1 MALTNLTGTE
11 WIFNDTIDFTLISS
25 DTTFNINFIIFQ
37 SQATSLTIRPNG
49 NELVCYVPGLDNVQI
64 YYNGWSDEDWK
75 TISITGGTDAAN
87 STLITWLKANAT
99 WTNQPEGVSISYSG
113 SEIATMEESG
123 TKTLLTSGK
132 YCESDIIVDYTKPT
146 PKLQEKTVNPATSQ
160 QIVTPDT
167 GYDGLSEV
175 TVDAMP
181 SGTAGTPTASKGTV
195 SNHSISVTPSVTNT
209 TGYITGGT
217 KTGTAVTIS
226 ASELVSGTKT
236 ISASGTTDVTNYAS
250 ASVAAGTA
258 TTPATSI
265 TANPTISVSSGGLIT
280 ATVSTTK
287 SITPTVSAGYIS
299 SGTAGTATVSGSATE
314 QLTTQAAQTIHP
326 STTDQTIASGKYL
339 TGAQTVKGVT
349 LANLIADNIKKD
361 VVVKI
366 GDSTD
371 DDCVTS
377 VTGTYGG
384 SEIRL
389 QEKTVTPT
397 TGEQIVVPDGI
408 EYTCELSE
416 GLQQQGASTHSMY
429 FYENTIVQQP
439 GDFIVGT
446 SYKTEG
452 EVTLSTGTVITFGYT
467 DIATST
473 QQGATTTATLKP
485 TYNYTG
491 PTTISN
497 LAISKI
503 SESSVYLMID
513 YTGVSEAPTG
523 IITKKV
529 QVYEDGQVN
538 YDGLSKVT
546 VEPMPVVGDGPFQ
559 EWALNLPTDGTSG
572 SSAAYTFLA
581 SNSQHYNYFYS
592 VSSVGNAAF
601 MARYFSGDFIFNEL
615 TEIPALAFAIY
626 GSITSV
632 KNHTLS
638 FPKCT
643 TVFYSA
649 FYGRKGL
656 TDINLP
662 VCARI
667 RSSAFLYCGPSFNIS
682 APEVTSLD
690 GSAFYNCGILNAN
703 FSKITFLNP
712 NTFAYCGSLQ
722 TANFS
727 NCSNIA
733 TQAFANCSKLATIS
747 FPICSII
754 QSSAF
759 SGCSSLT
766 TINFPECSSIGVGAF
781 SRCTYLNSLSFPK
794 LQLIGSGAFYSCSN
808 LSVASF
814 PMCSSIYYSAFQ
826 YCSKLESLYLM
837 GSSVA
842 KLGPSAFT
850 YTPMSLS
857 SYLGHFGSIYVPS
870 SLLSSY
876 QAATNWAAF
885 SARMVGV

>member
-1 MALTNLTGTE
+1 MP
-11 WIFNDTIDFTLISS
+11 DYDVTISYKNNIIAGMNSS
-25 DTTFNINFIIFQ
+25 DT
-37 SQATSLTIRPNG
+37 
-49 NELVCYVPGLDNVQI
+49 
-64 YYNGWSDEDWK
+64 
-75 TISITGGTDAAN
+75 
-87 STLITWLKANAT
+87 
-99 WTNQPEGVSISYSG
+99 
-113 SEIATMEESG
+113 
-123 TKTLLTSGK
+123 KTLQTEGT
-132 YCESDIIVDYTKPT
+132 YCEDDIVVEYIKPT
-146 PKLQEKTVNPATSQ
+146 PNLQEKTITPTTSQ
-160 QIVTPDT
+160 QVVTSDT

-181 SGTAGTPTASKGTV
+181 SGTAGTPTVSKGTV

-217 KTGTAVTIS
+217 KTGTAVTVS

-265 TANPTISVSSGGLIT
+265 TANPTISVSSSGLIT
-280 ATVSTTK
+280 AAVSATK

-349 LANLIADNIKKD
+349 LANLTADNIKKD
-361 VVVKI
+361 IVVKI

-397 TGEQIVVPDGI
+397 TGQQIVIPDGI
-408 EYTCELSE
+408 DYYAKIPVNTQSSEVYSNYIVYNNIPCSFTSFDTEKSYKIEGEITLSD
-416 GLQQQGASTHSMY
+416 
-429 FYENTIVQQP
+429 NTI
-439 GDFIVGT
+439 
-446 SYKTEG
+446 
-452 EVTLSTGTVITFGYT
+452 ITFGYVDT
-467 DIATST
+467 TSYSSQLLPRYDYVGSTTITGILIYNIGGSLTIYIERSGNTLTST
-473 QQGATTTATLKP
+473 
-485 TYNYTG
+485 
-491 PTTISN
+491 
-497 LAISKI
+497 
-503 SESSVYLMID
+503 V
-513 YTGVSEAPTG
+513 
-523 IITKKV
+523 TKEF
-529 QVYEDGQVN
+529 QIYEDGQIA
-538 YDGLSKVT
+538 YDGLSKVI

-559 EWALNLPTDGTSG
+559 DWALNLPTDGTSG
-572 SSAAYTFLA
+572 SSAAFTFLA
-581 SNSQHYNYFYS
+581 SNSQHYDYLYS

-615 TEIPALAFAIY
+615 TEIPTLAFATY
-626 GSITSV
+626 GSISSA

-643 TVFYSA
+643 KVFYSA
-649 FYGRKGL
+649 FYSRKGL
-656 TDINLP
+656 TNINLP
-662 VCARI
+662 VCTII
-667 RSSAFLYCGPSFNIS
+667 RSSAFTYCGPSFNIS
-682 APEVTSLD
+682 APEVSTMD

-727 NCSNIA
+727 NCNNIA
-733 TQAFANCSKLATIS
+733 SQAFANCSKLATIS

-754 QSSAF
+754 QSNAF